1 MIPAQSDGFSHD
13 TSKMNQVRRE
23 KGTFENGYEKKDK
36 ITSGSQKMD
45 IDPAENEAPSLK
57 NVLRNFRYGLIYD
70 ISSVGVYFTSVFR
83 YCVLPC
89 PGGWP
94 GPGG

>member
-36 ITSGSQKMD
+36 ITSGSQKNGYRSSRERGS
-45 IDPAENEAPSLK
+45 IFKKSHE
-57 NVLRNFRYGLIYD
+57 
-70 ISSVGVYFTSVFR
+70 ISATV
-83 YCVLPC
+83 
-89 PGGWP
+89 
-94 GPGG
+94 

>member
-1 MIPAQSDGFSHD
+1 MDARLFGLSIKQNESSKKRKRRARSRTD
-13 TSKMNQVRRE
+13 TKRKTKSRLVR
-23 KGTFENGYEKKDK
+23 K
-36 ITSGSQKMD
+36 KMD